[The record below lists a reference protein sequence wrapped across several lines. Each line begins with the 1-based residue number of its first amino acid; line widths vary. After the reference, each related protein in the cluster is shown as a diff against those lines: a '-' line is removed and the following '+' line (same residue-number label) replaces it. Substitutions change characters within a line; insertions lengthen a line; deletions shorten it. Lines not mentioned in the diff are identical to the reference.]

1 MFEKHVNDRLID
13 HIEKYGLFLI
23 FSMDSSLLDQLQII
37 RQLYMIEL
45 DISRD
50 FDKVWYAALLS
61 KLYLMDFQVSYQ
73 GLFYKLKIYR
83 SRNIKEHFSS
93 IKTIKGLLCSEQPK
107 YL

>member
-23 FSMDSSLLDQLQII
+23 FSMDSGLLDQLQIFL
-37 RQLYMIEL
+37 QLYMIEL

-61 KLYLMDFQVSYQ
+61 KLLSY
-73 GLFYKLKIYR
+73 GLSGIISGVILQI
-83 SRNIKEHFSS
+83 EE
-93 IKTIKGLLCSEQPK
+93 T
-107 YL
+107 

>member
-50 FDKVWYAALLS
+50 FDKVWYATLLS
-61 KLYLMDFQVSYQ
+61 KLLSY
-73 GLFYKLKIYR
+73 GLSGIISGVILQI
-83 SRNIKEHFSS
+83 EE
-93 IKTIKGLLCSEQPK
+93 T
-107 YL
+107 

>member
-23 FSMDSSLLDQLQII
+23 FSMDSGLLDQLQIFW
-37 RQLYMIEL
+37 QLYMIEL

-61 KLYLMDFQVSYQ
+61 KLLSYGLQVSYQ
-73 GLFYKLKIYR
+73 GLFYKLKRYK
-83 SRNIKEHFSS
+83 SRDIKGHFSS
-93 IKTIKGLLCSEQPK
+93 IKNYKRVPLV
-107 YL
+107 